1 MITDES
7 VVKTFAVILLV
18 NIRVRLQII
27 DIARCEINP
36 ILYADFTPELSFAP

>member
-1 MITDES
+1 MITDDS
-7 VVKTFAVILLV
+7 VVKIFAVIPLV

-36 ILYADFTPELSFAP
+36 ILYADFTPELLFAP